1 MNLRCGQTMLGLGA
15 VPGCQHQSIYI
26 MDKNTKQLILDNK
39 WRELLM
45 SISIGKTAITV
56 SSVGEIKSIRSVASD
71 LNTDKGIE
79 YRFSIS
85 ADRDLFLV
93 EIDKA
98 RKDGNG

>member
-1 MNLRCGQTMLGLGA
+1 
-15 VPGCQHQSIYI
+15 
-26 MDKNTKQLILDNK
+26 MDKNTKQLIMDNK

-45 SISIGKTAITV
+45 SIPIGKTTITV

-93 EIDKA
+93 EIDKT

>member
-1 MNLRCGQTMLGLGA
+1 
-15 VPGCQHQSIYI
+15 

-45 SISIGKTAITV
+45 SIPIGKTTITV
-56 SSVGEIKSIRSVASD
+56 SSVGEIKSIRSIASD

-79 YRFSIS
+79 ERFSIS

-93 EIDKA
+93 EIDKT